1 MRKACIALRRYGYRH
16 PEIRHGEEQSDEANN
31 RRCEEQSDEAINRH
45 CEAHSAEEISYWR
58 VSLQWTLG
66 G

>member
-1 MRKACIALRRYGYRH
+1 MRKACIEQRRCGYRH
-16 PEIRHGEEQSDEANN
+16 PEIRRCEEQSDEANN
-31 RRCEEQSDEAINRH
+31 RHCEEQSDEANNRHCEEQSDEAIS
-45 CEAHSAEEISYWR
+45 CWR